1 MSLNRT
7 LITYFGP
14 FKQFQE
20 NPAELIAEKLKIR
33 FQKDP
38 SIEFKRLDVTYE
50 SIDQFM
56 GSDDLNFDTIIELG
70 VATKSEIVR
79 LELYGRNFVNGVD
92 NNAVSKDGA
101 INPNGKTVVK
111 TNFSESF
118 LDQITTNYPDTVSK
132 SESAG
137 KYLCNYLYYQS
148 INKFPEKN
156 ILFIHLANFIDIP
169 HAILLDEQVEII
181 ANILKKY
188 NKEYLRNLS

>member
-1 MSLNRT
+1 VSLNRT

-50 SIDQFM
+50 SIDQFT

-79 LELYGRNFVNGVD
+79 LELFGRNFVNGID

-101 INPNGKTVVK
+101 INTNGETVVK
-111 TNFSESF
+111 TNFSENF
-118 LDQITTNYPDTVSK
+118 LDQIVTIYPDSVSK
-132 SESAG
+132 SESTG

-148 INKFPEKN
+148 MNKFPEKN

-169 HAILLDEQVEII
+169 HALSLDEQVSII
-181 ANILKKY
+181 EFIL
-188 NKEYLRNLS
+188 NKSKNT

>member
-1 MSLNRT
+1 VTLNRT

-20 NPAELIAEKLKIR
+20 NPAELVANKLQILFK
-33 FQKDP
+33 KDAT
-38 SIEFKRLDVTYE
+38 IEFKRLEVSYQ
-50 SIDQFM
+50 SIDQFLET
-56 GSDDLNFDTIIELG
+56 DLNHYDTIIELG
-70 VATKSEIVR
+70 VATKSEIIR
-79 LELYGRNFVNGVD
+79 LELFGRNFVNGFD

-101 INPNGKTVVK
+101 INTNGKTVVK

-118 LDQITTNYPDTVSK
+118 LDQIITIYPDSVSK

-148 INKFPEKN
+148 MNKFSEKN

-169 HAILLDEQVEII
+169 HALSLDEQVEII

>member
-1 MSLNRT
+1 MFVSFNRI

-20 NPAELIAEKLKIR
+20 NPAELVANKLQILFK
-33 FQKDP
+33 KDAT
-38 SIEFKRLDVTYE
+38 IEFKRLEVTYQ
-50 SIDQFM
+50 SIDQFLET
-56 GSDDLNFDTIIELG
+56 DLNHYDTVIELG
-70 VATKSEIVR
+70 AATKSEKVR
-79 LELYGRNFVNGVD
+79 LELFGRNFVNGVD

-111 TNFSESF
+111 TNFSEIF
-118 LDQITTNYPDTVSK
+118 LDQITTIYPDTVSK

-169 HAILLDEQVEII
+169 HALSLDELVEII
-181 ANILKKY
+181 AFVV
-188 NKEYLRNLS
+188 KEKISRYS

>member
-50 SIDQFM
+50 SIDQFI

-92 NNAVSKDGA
+92 NNTNSKDGE
-101 INPNGKTVVK
+101 INNYGKTVIK
-111 TNFSESF
+111 TNFSENF
-118 LDQITTNYPDTVSK
+118 LDQIVTNYPDTVSK

>member
-1 MSLNRT
+1 MSFNRI

-20 NPAELIAEKLKIR
+20 NPAELVANKLQILFK
-33 FQKDP
+33 KDAT
-38 SIEFKRLDVTYE
+38 IEFKRLEVTYQ
-50 SIDQFM
+50 SIDQFLETN
-56 GSDDLNFDTIIELG
+56 LNQFDAIIELG

-79 LELYGRNFVNGVD
+79 LELFGRNFVNGVD

-118 LDQITTNYPDTVSK
+118 LDQITTIYPDSVSK

-148 INKFPEKN
+148 INKFPEKY

-169 HAILLDEQVEII
+169 HALSLDELVEII
-181 ANILKKY
+181 AFVV
-188 NKEYLRNLS
+188 KEKISRYS

>member
-1 MSLNRT
+1 VSLNRI

-20 NPAELIAEKLKIR
+20 NPAELVANKLQILFK
-33 FQKDP
+33 KDVT
-38 SIEFKRLDVTYE
+38 IEFKRLEVTYQ
-50 SIDQFM
+50 SIDQFLET
-56 GSDDLNFDTIIELG
+56 DLNHYDTIIELG
-70 VATKSEIVR
+70 VATKSEIIR
-79 LELYGRNFVNGVD
+79 LELFGRNFVNGVD
-92 NNAVSKDGA
+92 NNAVAKYGA
-101 INPNGKTVVK
+101 INTNGETVIK

-118 LDQITTNYPDTVSK
+118 LDQITTIYPDTVSK

-137 KYLCNYLYYQS
+137 KYLCNYIYYHS

-156 ILFIHLANFIDIP
+156 ILFIHLANFLDIP
-169 HAILLDEQVEII
+169 HAILLDKQVEII